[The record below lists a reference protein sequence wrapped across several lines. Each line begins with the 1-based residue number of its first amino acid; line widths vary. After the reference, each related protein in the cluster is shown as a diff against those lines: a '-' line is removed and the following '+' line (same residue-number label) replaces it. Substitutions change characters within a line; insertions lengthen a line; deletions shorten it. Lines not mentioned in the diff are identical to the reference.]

1 MPVELAISDVTGA
14 LPAITPDG
22 FPAGIGPASD
32 PAPVNLPHGPSPRG
46 AGGFTVDVAG
56 LPEEGGTD
64 PAFGTVTWRTLISAD
79 RCPSSGLV
87 AGVAQFGPGG
97 TLHAHRHSPVEMY
110 FGLSGSGVVTV
121 EGVDHQIRPGVAL
134 FVPGDAEHGVV
145 AGAEGLSFL
154 YSFPAD
160 RFDEV
165 VYRFSEQSGD
175 SRAAVGA
182 ALT

>member
-1 MPVELAISDVTGA
+1 MPVELAISELTGA

-22 FPAGIGPASD
+22 FPAGLGAAPD
-32 PAPVNLPHGPSPRG
+32 PAPDNLSHAPG
-46 AGGFTVDVAG
+46 AFTVDVSA
-56 LPEEGGTD
+56 LLDEGGTD
-64 PAFGTVTWRTLISAD
+64 PVFGTVTWRTLISAD
-79 RCPSSGLV
+79 RLPSSGLV

-97 TLHAHRHSPVEMY
+97 TLRAHRHSPVELY
-110 FGLSGSGVVTV
+110 FGLSGDGVVTV
-121 EGVDHQIRPGVAL
+121 EGVEHRIGAGIAL

-165 VYRFSEQSGD
+165 VYRFSEAAGD
-175 SRAAVGA
+175 RAAGALA